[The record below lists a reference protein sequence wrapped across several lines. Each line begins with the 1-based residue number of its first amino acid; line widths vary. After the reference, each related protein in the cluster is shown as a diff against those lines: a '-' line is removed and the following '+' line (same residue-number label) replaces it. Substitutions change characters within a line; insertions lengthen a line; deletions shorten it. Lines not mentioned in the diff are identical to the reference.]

1 MYVQGNDI
9 TLRTKFVLKFE
20 IQKLFFSGVK
30 KGGGGGGGN
39 SLCFVWY
46 RRAAGI
52 APFFYK
58 LSIHQ

>member
-30 KGGGGGGGN
+30 KGGGGGCAVTLYVLYGTDVP
-39 SLCFVWY
+39 LE
-46 RRAAGI
+46 
-52 APFFYK
+52 
-58 LSIHQ
+58 